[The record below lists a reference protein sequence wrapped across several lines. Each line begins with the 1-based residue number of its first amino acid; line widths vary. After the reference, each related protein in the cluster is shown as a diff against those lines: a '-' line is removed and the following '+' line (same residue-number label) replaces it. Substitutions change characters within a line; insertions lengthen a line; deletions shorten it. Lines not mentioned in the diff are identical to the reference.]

1 MSIEVLLTQSVE
13 KLGEPGDI
21 VKVADGYARNYLFP
35 KNVAIRPTPHN
46 VNRFKK
52 VRETRALEL
61 KKREEW
67 AKTIKTKLDG
77 FVCTFQRKSHNEG
90 KLYSTVRREEIVE
103 YIQQNLG
110 IELEKDRVELGAH
123 QIETLG
129 THPVKL
135 SLYKEIAASLRVVV
149 EEEKIAP

>member
-1 MSIEVLLTQSVE
+1 MPIEVLLTQSVE

-21 VKVADGYARNYLFP
+21 VRVADGYARNYLFP
-35 KNVAIRPTPHN
+35 KNVATLPTPHN

-52 VRETRALEL
+52 VRDARELEL

-67 AKTIKTKLDG
+67 AKSVKTKVDG
-77 FVCTFQRKSHNEG
+77 FVLTFQRKSHDEG

-103 YIQQNLG
+103 QIQQQLG
-110 IELEKDRVELGAH
+110 IEIEKDRVGLGAH

-135 SLYKEIAASLRVVV
+135 ALYKDIAASIRVVV
-149 EEEKIAP
+149 EEEKHAS

>member
-1 MSIEVLLTQSVE
+1 MPIEVLLTQSVE

-35 KNVAIRPTPHN
+35 KNFATIPTPHN

-52 VRETRALEL
+52 VRETRELEL
-61 KKREEW
+61 KKREDW
-67 AKTIKTKLDG
+67 AKSVKIKVDG
-77 FVCTFQRKSHNEG
+77 LVLTFARKSHDEG

-103 YIQQNLG
+103 QIQQRIG
-110 IELEKDRVELGAH
+110 IEIEKDRVELGAH

-135 SLYKEIAASLRVVV
+135 SLYKEIAASIRVVV
-149 EEEKIAP
+149 EEEKHAS

>member
-1 MSIEVLLTQSVE
+1 MPIEVLLTQSVD

-21 VKVADGYARNYLFP
+21 VRVADGYARNYLFP
-35 KNVAIRPTPHN
+35 KNVATLPTPHN

-52 VRETRALEL
+52 VRDARELEL

-67 AKTIKTKLDG
+67 AKSVKTKLDG
-77 FVCTFQRKSHNEG
+77 LVLTFQRKSHDEG

-103 YIQQNLG
+103 QIQQQLG
-110 IELEKDRVELGAH
+110 IAIEKDRVGLGAH
-123 QIETLG
+123 QIEMLG

-135 SLYKEIAASLRVVV
+135 ALYKDITASIRVVV
-149 EEEKIAP
+149 EEEKRVS